1 MSDIIESTE
10 RPNLLPFL
18 KKIQGYKIGL
28 IFSKLELGTEN
39 INPRSMFIFVQRKNL
54 MHVYDLYT
62 HNTQSMLNESFDLKE
77 KKKGEKSARKV

>member
-1 MSDIIESTE
+1 
-10 RPNLLPFL
+10 
-18 KKIQGYKIGL
+18 
-28 IFSKLELGTEN
+28 
-39 INPRSMFIFVQRKNL
+39 